1 MFINFVKEHKINILL
16 FILCIVV
23 AIGSY
28 VYGKNN
34 GYKDGYNK
42 GYAVALESIT
52 PVEKPKSD
60 TVQTAV
66 AIKTETETT
75 VKPKTKQNK
84 ADVVVNTTP
93 PVIHASVN
101 GKKYDFKP
109 QSEYLN
115 TEVKT
120 TGVINVKVPERKYTF
135 GIGYGKDK
143 KVSYML
149 KVPVKNA
156 IGVWVA
162 GSNKNNVMGGLSVSF

>member
-1 MFINFVKEHKINILL
+1 MLTKDFKIEIFLIVLAIVGTICGYFV
-16 FILCIVV
+16 
-23 AIGSY
+23 
-28 VYGKNN
+28 GKNTGYKN
-34 GYKDGYNK
+34 GYDA
-42 GYAVALESIT
+42 GYANALESVT
-52 PVEKPKSD
+52 PVEKPKED

-66 AIKTETETT
+66 AIKTETETH
-75 VKPKTKQNK
+75 VKPKTSEKQ
-84 ADVVVNTTP
+84 ADVVVNTAP

-109 QSEYLN
+109 KSEYLD
-115 TEVKT
+115 TTVKT

-135 GIGYGKDK
+135 GVGYGKDK

-162 GSNKNNVMGGLSVSF
+162 GSNKNNVMGGISISF

>member
-1 MFINFVKEHKINILL
+1 MLKNKKNITIIIIVIVISIAMFYL
-16 FILCIVV
+16 
-23 AIGSY
+23 
-28 VYGKNN
+28 GKNN
-34 GYKDGYNK
+34 GYKTGYDT
-42 GYAVALESIT
+42 GYAAALESIT
-52 PVEKPKSD
+52 PIEKPKSD

-75 VKPKTKQNK
+75 VKPKTKQDK

-135 GIGYGKDK
+135 GIGYGKDR

-149 KVPVKNA
+149 KVPVKDA
-156 IGVWVA
+156 VGIWVA
-162 GSNKNNVMGGLSVSF
+162 GSGKKNVMGGLSVSF

>member
-1 MFINFVKEHKINILL
+1 MLTKDFKIEIFLIVLAIVGTICGYFV
-16 FILCIVV
+16 
-23 AIGSY
+23 
-28 VYGKNN
+28 GKNTGYKN
-34 GYKDGYNK
+34 GYDI
-42 GYAVALESIT
+42 GYAHALESIT
-52 PVEKPKSD
+52 QVEKPKQD

-66 AIKTETETT
+66 AIKTETETH
-75 VKPKTKQNK
+75 VKPKTSEKQ
-84 ADVVVNTTP
+84 ADVVVNTAP

-109 QSEYLN
+109 KSEYLD
-115 TEVKT
+115 TTVKT

-135 GIGYGKDK
+135 GIGYGKDR

-162 GSNKNNVMGGLSVSF
+162 GSNKNNVMGGVSISF

>member
-1 MFINFVKEHKINILL
+1 MFINFVKQHKINILL
-16 FILCIVV
+16 FILCIVI

-34 GYKDGYNK
+34 GYKDGYEH

-52 PVEKPKSD
+52 PIEKPKSD

-66 AIKTETETT
+66 AIKTETETH
-75 VKPKTKQNK
+75 VKPKTSEKQE
-84 ADVVVNTTP
+84 DVVIKTTP

-101 GKKYDFKP
+101 GKKYDFKT

-115 TEVKT
+115 TEIKT
-120 TGVINVKVPERKYTF
+120 TGVINVNLPERKNVF
-135 GIGYGKDK
+135 GIGYGKDR

-162 GSNKNNVMGGLSVSF
+162 GSNKNNVMGGVSISF